1 MCAALFFLFLHPVH
15 DVRARARASW
25 QALRWCDEG
34 AYLLASQTVERF
46 QSREGAQE
54 ALRCLL
60 EHQERAP
67 DSKGDALSLELEA
80 ILTPQL
86 QVAAPPA
93 ALLARCIIVKDGSPS
108 QASSD
113 AAHVTSA
120 RVRSRRRRTSWLPC
134 GP

>member
-15 DVRARARASW
+15 DVRARASW

-86 QVAAPPA
+86 QVAPPP
-93 ALLARCIIVKDGSPS
+93 LPPGSPP
-108 QASSD
+108 
-113 AAHVTSA
+113 
-120 RVRSRRRRTSWLPC
+120 RSVHHCQGWLTEPSLL
-134 GP
+134 